1 MIFRLLSIVCIIASS
16 QQQSENDHM
25 CKTNGGI
32 LCVKEQLTIIATIA
46 KGIARKSI
54 EIETDV
60 SIISAQG
67 EKIKDLNPCMFP
79 D

>member
-1 MIFRLLSIVCIIASS
+1 MIFLLLSIACIIASS
-16 QQQSENDHM
+16 QQQSENDNM
-25 CKTNGGI
+25 CKSHGGI

-60 SIISAQG
+60 SIISIDG
-67 EKIKDLNPCMFP
+67 EKQKI
-79 D
+79 

>member
-1 MIFRLLSIVCIIASS
+1 MFVVSSMIFRLLSIVCIIASS
-16 QQQSENDHM
+16 QQQSGNDNM

-60 SIISAQG
+60 SIISIHG
-67 EKIKDLNPCMFP
+67 EK
-79 D
+79 